1 MPGKRR
7 IDRILAN
14 DFLAG
19 LSSKPMADVRVMR
32 ADSEEEE
39 ASLSYER
46 RLLQGRIDIL
56 EAELDR
62 RSGGGASLMELLPQI
77 LADDVSS
84 SRGAYPRRDPAPPAD
99 RPKRRVERLISDD
112 TLTNL
117 SELSDDDVRGAID
130 TLREAERDVSES
142 RRRVQHVLDR
152 IQAEIARRYKSGEAD
167 PADILVGP

>member
-7 IDRILAN
+7 IDRILAS

-19 LSSKPMADVRVMR
+19 LESKSMPDVRAMR
-32 ADSEEEE
+32 ADAEEEE
-39 ASLSYER
+39 SSLSYER

-56 EAELDR
+56 EAELGR
-62 RSGGGASLMELLPQI
+62 RSGGGASLLELLPQI
-77 LADDVSS
+77 LADEAPS
-84 SRGAYPRRDPAPPAD
+84 SRGAYPRRDPTPPTD

-117 SELSDDDVRGAID
+117 AALSDEAVRAVIT
-130 TLREAERDVSES
+130 TLREAEGEVSAS
-142 RRRVQHVLDR
+142 RRHVQQILDR